1 MDLAILFPSTST
13 LIPTANF
20 SFLPS
25 RYLALVMRMCFA
37 KMVLWIFDRL

>member
-25 RYLALVMRMCFA
+25 KIFSVGDED
-37 KMVLWIFDRL
+37 VLCEDGVVDL